1 MGMVCASPL
10 KTRAKAT
17 LLNKVLILFIQVGL
31 IYIFNLIV
39 GTGALTLPAAF
50 ARAGWGLS
58 TISLMFL
65 AFMSFLNATYVI
77 ETMACANAV
86 YKWKRLQTI
95 KRESVSIDK

>member
-1 MGMVCASPL
+1 M
-10 KTRAKAT
+10 
-17 LLNKVLILFIQVGL
+17 GL

-58 TISLMFL
+58 TISLMSL

-95 KRESVSIDK
+95 KRESVSITI

>member
-1 MGMVCASPL
+1 M
-10 KTRAKAT
+10 
-17 LLNKVLILFIQVGL
+17 GL

-58 TISLMFL
+58 TISLIFL

-86 YKWKRLQTI
+86 FKWKRLQYI
-95 KRESVSIDK
+95 KRNSVSIGK

>member
-1 MGMVCASPL
+1 MVSTPNL
-10 KTRAKAT
+10 YNFYTIF
-17 LLNKVLILFIQVGL
+17 NQYLFVQVGL

-58 TISLMFL
+58 TISLLFL

-86 YKWKRLQTI
+86 FKWKRLQSI
-95 KRESVSIDK
+95 KRESVSIKAF

>member
-1 MGMVCASPL
+1 M
-10 KTRAKAT
+10 
-17 LLNKVLILFIQVGL
+17 GL

-58 TISLMFL
+58 TISLLFL

-77 ETMACANAV
+77 ETMASANAV
-86 YKWKRLQTI
+86 YKWKRLQSI
-95 KRESVSIDK
+95 KRDSVSMN